1 MVMPDR
7 VDRVDRVTATL
18 LLATPRLRL
27 VPVTGTTVR
36 ADVAGPEHLSIA
48 LDSDLA
54 DDWPPTLW
62 ADDRPVLAE
71 VLATMP
77 DDDGWRPWYWLL
89 RQADGSLRL
98 IGVGGFAG
106 PPDDQGVVT
115 LGFSVVPSL
124 WRRGYASEA
133 VAALVEWSSRQ
144 HDLRVIEA
152 FTDND
157 NLGSVK
163 VLQNNGFVQLGW
175 GSTPNTLR
183 YELRRPTPA

>member
-1 MVMPDR
+1 MVMPE
-7 VDRVDRVTATL
+7 RVDRVTATL

-27 VPVTGTTVR
+27 VPVNGTTVR
-36 ADVAGPEHLSIA
+36 ADLAGTEHLSIA

-54 DDWPPTLW
+54 SDWPPRLW
-62 ADDRPVLAE
+62 ADDRPILAE

-106 PPDDQGVVT
+106 KPNDQGVVT
-115 LGFSVVPSL
+115 LGFSMVPTL
-124 WRRGYASEA
+124 WKRGYASEA
-133 VAALVEWSSRQ
+133 VAALVEWASRQ
-144 HDLRVIEA
+144 PELRVIEA
-152 FTDND
+152 YTENS
-157 NLGSVK
+157 NQGAVK

-175 GSTPNTLR
+175 GSTPDTLR
-183 YELRRPTPA
+183 FELRRPHPA

>member
-1 MVMPDR
+1 MPER
-7 VDRVDRVTATL
+7 VERITATL

-27 VPVTGTTVR
+27 VPVNGTTAR
-36 ADVAGPEHLSIA
+36 ADLAGSEHLSIA

-54 DDWPPTLW
+54 PDWPPALW
-62 ADDRPVLAE
+62 ADDLPYLAQE
-71 VLATMP
+71 LATKR

-106 PPDDQGVVT
+106 PPDDQGVVV
-115 LGFSVVPSL
+115 LGFSMVPSL

-133 VAALVEWSSRQ
+133 VAALVEWASRQ
-144 HDLRVIEA
+144 EELRVIEA
-152 FTDND
+152 FTEND
-157 NLGSVK
+157 NLGSIR

-175 GSTPNTLR
+175 GSAPTTLR
-183 YELRRPTPA
+183 FELRRPTPA

>member
-1 MVMPDR
+1 MVMPE
-7 VDRVDRVTATL
+7 RVDRVTATL

-27 VPVTGTTVR
+27 VPVNGTTVR
-36 ADVAGPEHLSIA
+36 ADVAGPEHLSIS

-54 DDWPPTLW
+54 DDWPPALW

-71 VLATMP
+71 VLATKP

-144 HDLRVIEA
+144 SDLRVIEA
-152 FTDND
+152 FTEND

>member
-1 MVMPDR
+1 MPE
-7 VDRVDRVTATL
+7 RVDRVTATL

-27 VPVTGTTVR
+27 VPVNGTTAR
-36 ADVAGPEHLSIA
+36 ADLAGADHLSIA

-54 DDWPPTLW
+54 EDWPPRLW
-62 ADDRPVLAE
+62 ADDLPILAE
-71 VLATMP
+71 VLATLP

-98 IGVGGFAG
+98 IGVGGFSG
-106 PPDDQGVVT
+106 RPDDQGVVT
-115 LGFSVVPSL
+115 LGFSMVPSL

-133 VAALVEWSSRQ
+133 VAALVEWASRQ

-152 FTDND
+152 YTETN
-157 NLGSVK
+157 NAAAVR

-175 GSTPNTLR
+175 GTSPNILR
-183 YELRRPTPA
+183 YELRRPLPA

>member
-1 MVMPDR
+1 MVMPER
-7 VDRVDRVTATL
+7 IERVTATL

-27 VPVTGTTVR
+27 VPVNGTTVR
-36 ADVAGPEHLSIA
+36 ADLAGPEHLSIS

-54 DDWPPTLW
+54 DDWPPGLW
-62 ADDRPVLAE
+62 ADDRPILAE
-71 VLATMP
+71 VLATMR

-98 IGVGGFAG
+98 IGVGGFSG

-115 LGFSVVPSL
+115 LGFSMVPSL

-152 FTDND
+152 FTEND
-157 NLGSVK
+157 NLGSIK

-175 GSTPNTLR
+175 GSTPTTRR